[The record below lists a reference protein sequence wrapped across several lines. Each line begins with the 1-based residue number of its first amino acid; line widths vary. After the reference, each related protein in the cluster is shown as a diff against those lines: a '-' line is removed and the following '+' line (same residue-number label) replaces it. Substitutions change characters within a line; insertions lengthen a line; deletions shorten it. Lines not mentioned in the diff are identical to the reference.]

1 MLYKQKGHR
10 GRVEFSTFGNP
21 RLGGL
26 TCKSS
31 IVLFY
36 LKMLIIDR
44 KLNSKKLHFH
54 DWDCV
59 V

>member
-31 IVLFY
+31 IEIFF
-36 LKMLIIDR
+36 LKMLIIDK
-44 KLNSKKLHFH
+44 KLKSKKLHFYN
-54 DWDCV
+54 WDCV
-59 V
+59 A